1 MTASAPASLSNL
13 GPGFD
18 ALGLA
23 ITGAGDRVTATRTD
37 APGVTVT
44 SITAVDGLAL
54 PALPTDAARNTAAR
68 AAAHV
73 LRVAGAPGGLA
84 LAIEKGIPLGS
95 GIGGSAA
102 SAVAGAV
109 AADAALGAGLDASA
123 LLAAALDGEAA
134 VSGAAHADNVAPSL
148 LGGLVLVDAA
158 ARWRRIQTPTLPPL
172 AVVLP
177 DVTVLTRDARAVLPP
192 SVARADASAQAAGLA
207 FLLDALRAG
216 DWDEA
221 GGRMMTDRLAEPH
234 RARLVPV
241 YDAVRAAALAAGA
254 AGVCLSGSG
263 PAMVALAPSAPDAV
277 LAAMSDAAGPGA
289 RAWLARA
296 DDGAHVVRREG

>member
-1 MTASAPASLSNL
+1 MTAFAPASLSNL

-23 ITGAGDRVTATRTD
+23 ITGAGDRVSATRTD
-37 APGVTVT
+37 APGVTVV
-44 SITAVDGLAL
+44 SITAVDGLTL
-54 PALPTDAARNTAAR
+54 PVLPTDADRNTAAR
-68 AAAHV
+68 AAAYV
-73 LRVAGAPGGLA
+73 LRAAGASGGLA

-95 GIGGSAA
+95 GLGGSAA

-109 AADAALGAGLDASA
+109 ATDAALGAGLDADA

-148 LGGLVLVDAA
+148 LGGLVLVDDRAQ
-158 ARWRRIQTPTLPPL
+158 WRRIETPVLPPL

-192 SVARADASAQAAGLA
+192 MVARGDASAQAADLA

-216 DWDEA
+216 DWAEA
-221 GGRMMTDRLAEPH
+221 GRRMMTDRLAEPH
-234 RARLVPV
+234 RASLVPV
-241 YDAVRAAALAAGA
+241 YDAVREAALAAGA

-263 PAMVALAPSAPDAV
+263 PALVALAPDAPEAV
-277 LAAMSDAAGPGA
+277 LAAMAEAAGPGA

-296 DDGAHVVRREG
+296 ADGAHVV